1 MNTTQRMRE
10 GTIDQATQEIE
21 RKNTVRSSFCPCRY
35 STILTS
41 LKHRFFVRYS
51 LKKRG
56 SAFLPRDLDFSIL
69 LKILFRVSFVC
80 LLHVFFFRYEMN
92 IWIT

>member
-1 MNTTQRMRE
+1 MDTTQRMRE

-21 RKNTVRSSFCPCRY
+21 RKNIVGSSFCPCRY

-41 LKHRFFVRYS
+41 LKHRFFFIRYS

-56 SAFLPRDLDFSIL
+56 SAFLPGDLDFSIL
-69 LKILFRVSFVC
+69 LEILFRISFAR
-80 LLHVFFFRYEMN
+80 LLRISFFFLGMK
-92 IWIT
+92 